1 MASETQTGGAR
12 IPKRARGRERVAKLL
27 QAATAVFAEKG
38 YEAAT
43 MTEIAARAGAPIGSL
58 YQFFPVKE
66 VLADTLVQNYVALLA
81 ADLQALEARANQID
95 TQTLVEGL
103 FGLLRAHPRERAAAL
118 PLAEARM
125 SEQVRR
131 ITFRHM
137 LRKHIAAI
145 LRIRAPTLN
154 ADAAREIA
162 IVMVQLMKASN
173 TLSDEEGLPGRAA
186 GLREI
191 QALAVQYL
199 DQRLPT
205 LARVQRQRVDKEIP
219 SSGHR

>member
-1 MASETQTGGAR
+1 MSSETGIHGVR
-12 IPKRARGRERVAKLL
+12 LPKRARGKQRVAALL
-27 QAATAVFAEKG
+27 QAAAAVFAEKG

-66 VLADTLVQNYVALLA
+66 TLADTLVQNYAAMLAGDLA
-81 ADLQALEARANQID
+81 AFEARAGGID
-95 TQTLVEGL
+95 AKTLVEGL

-125 SEQVRR
+125 DERTRR

-145 LRIRAPTLN
+145 LRARDPSLPN
-154 ADAAREIA
+154 DAAREMA
-162 IVMVQLMKASN
+162 VVVLQLMKAASS
-173 TLSDEEGLPGRAA
+173 LSDEEALPGRAA
-186 GLREI
+186 GLRELQSLATHYLERRR
-191 QALAVQYL
+191 QA
-199 DQRLPT
+199 
-205 LARVQRQRVDKEIP
+205 
-219 SSGHR
+219 